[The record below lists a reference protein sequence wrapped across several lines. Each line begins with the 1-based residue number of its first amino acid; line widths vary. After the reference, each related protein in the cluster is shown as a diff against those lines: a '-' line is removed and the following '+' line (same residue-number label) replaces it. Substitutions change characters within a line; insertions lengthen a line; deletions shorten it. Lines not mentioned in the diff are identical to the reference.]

1 MTPGERDVG
10 SCGVP
15 DQMSSVRSE
24 PRPLTGLESDVL
36 TKLLSAGGAREYLN
50 QIPYCQV
57 IGTWGAGSP
66 SVDLIVGVGVSR
78 ADGVG
83 DGIVANGAVT
93 DQNGSAVGEII
104 LWVENGWLS
113 GIEYAWYT
121 DERPRNLPDPDRIE
135 IL

>member
-1 MTPGERDVG
+1 
-10 SCGVP
+10 
-15 DQMSSVRSE
+15 MSSE
-24 PRPLTGLESDVL
+24 PRPLTGRESDVL

-83 DGIVANGAVT
+83 DGIVSNGAVT